1 MRAASIKNFRLRFTK
16 ALLYC
21 LASLCC
27 IVSHA
32 ETITLVGEDSWYPY
46 SAIKDGQ
53 NRGFAVDVIRAA
65 YAAVNIDVKFIAT
78 PYSRCLM
85 LVQSGQE
92 LGCFDSL
99 KDAKLEPDFI
109 FHKEP
114 IFKAS
119 VGIYA
124 RTDSPQ
130 SRVSKINVQELHKYI
145 IGITHGYTYGTAFE
159 KDTRIVRESAPNDLS
174 NLRKLILAR
183 SDYSLIYTR
192 VADYLTSTHP
202 EEFKGAVQQ
211 VGILVE
217 DNLYVSFSKRRPESA
232 RYANALDQGLRQIKA
247 NGVYATIEKKWARP
261 EP

>member
-1 MRAASIKNFRLRFTK
+1 MISV
-16 ALLYC
+16 LLCC
-21 LASLCC
+21 LASLGS
-27 IVSHA
+27 VYSQA
-32 ETITLVGEDSWYPY
+32 ESITLIGEDSWYPY
-46 SAIKDGQ
+46 SAVKDGQ

-99 KDAKLEPDFI
+99 KDARLEPDFL
-109 FHKEP
+109 FHKEA

-130 SRVSKINVQELHKYI
+130 SRVSKINVQELHKYV
-145 IGITHGYTYGTAFE
+145 IGVTHGYTYGTAFE
-159 KDTRIVRESAPNDLS
+159 NDTRITREPAPNDLS
-174 NLRKLILAR
+174 NLRKLLFGR

-192 VADYLTSTHP
+192 IADYLASTNP
-202 EEFKGAVQQ
+202 EEFRTKIQQ

-217 DNLYVSFSKRRPESA
+217 DSLYVSFSKRRPEA
-232 RYANALDQGLRQIKA
+232 TRYANALDQGLRQIKA
-247 NGVYATIEKKWARP
+247 NGVYGSIEKKWARLAP
-261 EP
+261 

>member
-1 MRAASIKNFRLRFTK
+1 MRVASIKNFRLRFTK
-16 ALLYC
+16 ALVYC
-21 LASLCC
+21 LVSLCYV
-27 IVSHA
+27 VSHA

-46 SAIKDGQ
+46 SAVKDGQ

-65 YAAVNIDVKFIAT
+65 YAAVKIDVKYIAT

-130 SRVSKINVQELHKYI
+130 TRVSKINVQELHKYV
-145 IGITHGYTYGTAFE
+145 IGVTHGYTYGTAFE
-159 KDTRIVRESAPNDLS
+159 SDTRIVREPAPSDLS
-174 NLRKLILAR
+174 NLRKLLLGR

-192 VADYLTSTHP
+192 IADYLNSIHP
-202 EEFKGAVQQ
+202 EEFKGKIQQ

-217 DNLYVSFSKRRPESA
+217 DSLYVSFSKRRPESS
-232 RYANALDQGLRQIKA
+232 RYANALDQGLRLIKA
-247 NGVYATIEKKWARP
+247 NGVYAVIEKKWARP